1 MSKWLQE
8 YVNRIFMNWTI
19 FLFTGVLVIL
29 AALVAISLQA
39 IKAAIANPGNHFE
52 QSDKNRRRA

>member
-52 QSDKNRRRA
+52 QGDKNR